1 MKATIST
8 SNINP
13 TSMNKFVHTLLL
25 CLFSTILYGQ
35 SYQSA
40 ETNAY
45 IQKYHKTAIREMYK
59 YKIPASITLAQGILE
74 SASGRSDLATK
85 ANNHFGIKCS
95 GNYSGKKY
103 HKNDDKR
110 HECFRVYAHAD
121 ESFRDH
127 SIFLTKDRYAA
138 LFKLK
143 ITDYK
148 GWAKG
153 LKSAGYA
160 TNPKYPSLLIE
171 IIEQNKLYEY
181 DKYPQ
186 SYLNDDVS
194 DNRNNRNDSHK
205 ENSGGNSNTQPM
217 VKHGKINGVK
227 CIQIK
232 PGDTF
237 YKLSKELGM
246 SVEELQYIND
256 FPANYNLKA
265 GEYIFTEPK
274 KKKNKDVAYHIVQQ
288 GDTWLSIAQQY
299 GIQKDKL
306 KKLNKAKNES
316 IRIGGKIKLH

>member
-1 MKATIST
+1 
-8 SNINP
+8 
-13 TSMNKFVHTLLL
+13 MNRLGLTLLL
-25 CLFSTILYGQ
+25 GLLSLSLFGQ
-35 SYQSA
+35 SYKSA
-40 ETNAY
+40 ETTAY

-74 SASGRSDLATK
+74 SASGRSDLAIK

-95 GNYSGKKY
+95 GNYNGKKY

-110 HECFRVYAHAD
+110 HECFRVYSHAD

-143 ITDYK
+143 TTDYK

-153 LKSAGYA
+153 LKNAGYA

-171 IIEQNKLYEY
+171 IIEQNQLYEY
-181 DKYPQ
+181 DKNPDK
-186 SYLNDDVS
+186 YLSEKESENYS
-194 DNRNNRNDSHK
+194 INGNETPSPKNDSNQ
-205 ENSGGNSNTQPM
+205 NSTPV

-227 CIQIK
+227 CVQIK
-232 PGDTF
+232 AGDTS

-246 SVEELQYIND
+246 SVEELQAIND
-256 FPANYNLKA
+256 FPANYNLKV
-265 GEYIFTEPK
+265 GEYIFIQPK
-274 KKKNKDVAYHIVQQ
+274 QKKNKSVDHHIVRQ
-288 GDTWLSIAQQY
+288 GDTWLSISQQY

-306 KKLNKAKNES
+306 KKLNKAKGES
-316 IRIGGKIKLH
+316 IQVGKKVRLH